1 MTHEEIVEILN
12 WAGGQELPVLVT
24 TTDASEVV
32 GVPTSVDTHM
42 TAHEVYLRLPGREGT
57 EIAVSL
63 GAIRSVALFQ
73 GWTSAVSR

>member
-12 WAGGQELPVLVT
+12 WAGGQELAVLVT
-24 TTDASEVV
+24 TTDSTEVV
-32 GVPTSVDTHM
+32 GVPTSIDTDI
-42 TAHEVYLRLPGREGT
+42 TAHEVYLRLPGRDGA

-63 GAIRSVALFQ
+63 GAIRSVALIQ